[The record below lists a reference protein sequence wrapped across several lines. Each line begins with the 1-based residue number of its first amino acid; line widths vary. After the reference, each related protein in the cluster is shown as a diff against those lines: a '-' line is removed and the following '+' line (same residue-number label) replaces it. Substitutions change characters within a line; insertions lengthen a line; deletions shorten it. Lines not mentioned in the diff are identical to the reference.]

1 MGFMDKTLDEKLDE
15 AIWVAHSLFN
25 RGKASGS
32 IANLSFKHEDKIYIT
47 ATGTCFGTLKRDEF
61 AIVDS
66 NGYQYDKLK
75 PSKELP
81 MHLSIFKA
89 KPDAGAVVHVH
100 STYSVL
106 WSFVPGLNEEDCI
119 PDHTPYLKMKLGK
132 VGLVPYEKPGSPQ
145 LFSEFDQRVHASD
158 GWLLGQHGPV
168 VPGRNIMEAFFAL
181 EELEESAQIA
191 WELRNRLSFTS

>member
-1 MGFMDKTLDEKLDE
+1 MDKTLDQKFDE

-32 IANLSFKHEDKIYIT
+32 IANLSFKHDDKIYIT

-61 AIVDS
+61 AVIDLE
-66 NGYQYDKLK
+66 GKQLDELK

-89 KPDAGAVVHVH
+89 KPDVESVVHVH

-106 WSFVPGLNEEDCI
+106 WSFVPGLNENDCI
-119 PDHTPYLKMKLGK
+119 PDHTPYLKMKLGT
-132 VGLVPYEKPGSPQ
+132 VGLVPYEKPGSKE
-145 LFSEFDQRVHASD
+145 LFSEFDKRVNMSD
-158 GWLLGQHGPV
+158 GWLLAQHGPV
-168 VPGRNIMEAFFAL
+168 VPGKSIMEAFFSL

-191 WELRNRLSFTS
+191 WELRNRL

>member
-1 MGFMDKTLDEKLDE
+1 MNKTLDEKFDD

-61 AIVDS
+61 AVIDLEG
-66 NGYQYDKLK
+66 NPFNELK

-81 MHLSIFKA
+81 MHLAIFKA
-89 KPDAGAVVHVH
+89 KPDVEAVVHVH

-106 WSFVPGLNEEDCI
+106 WSFVPGLDEEDCI
-119 PDHTPYLKMKLGK
+119 PDHTPYLKMKLGT
-132 VGLVPYEKPGSPQ
+132 VGLVPYEKPGSKE
-145 LFSEFDQRVHASD
+145 LFHEFDKRVNTSD
-158 GWLLGQHGPV
+158 GWLLAQHGPV
-168 VPGRNIMEAFFAL
+168 APGKSILEAFFAL

-191 WELRNRLSFTS
+191 WELRNRL